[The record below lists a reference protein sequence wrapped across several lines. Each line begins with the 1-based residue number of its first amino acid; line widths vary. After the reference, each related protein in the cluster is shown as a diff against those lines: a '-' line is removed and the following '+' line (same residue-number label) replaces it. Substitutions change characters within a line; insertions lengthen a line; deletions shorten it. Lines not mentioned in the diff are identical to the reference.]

1 MTSRDFRAECDSA
14 DATANAVALV
24 IGSIPAIWLFLLAW
38 GLV

>member
-1 MTSRDFRAECDSA
+1 MNPAAMDNPDGI
-14 DATANAVALV
+14 AVALV